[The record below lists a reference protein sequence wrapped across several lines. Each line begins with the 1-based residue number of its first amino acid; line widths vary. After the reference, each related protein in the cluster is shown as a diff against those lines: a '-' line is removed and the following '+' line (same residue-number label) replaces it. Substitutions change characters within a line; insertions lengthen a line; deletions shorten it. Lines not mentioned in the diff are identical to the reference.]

1 MALTFKTKKPITL
14 KSGTGVSLSVDGK
27 GFTEKDFDGTD
38 KSNVRISIGQDV
50 STNASVQFNQVVL
63 GSNSLT
69 VGTGSDALVFS
80 DGKIVGDLQFKNN
93 LKTTDSVQSIGNLTY
108 TGTQTSTIFT
118 SSITSVTQ
126 SNNTGSN
133 IFGSDLDSHKHFFT
147 GSLDVSGSYN
157 LNQYRPLVKNISN
170 DDSLSD
176 KSQNDIITEYATYTY
191 FLNNSPVKSYLRKS
205 FVHTGS
211 FVNSS
216 TSRFSAVTASA
227 PPVLSSTS
235 EDDFMFFING
245 MLVENDALTIQ
256 QISTNLEL
264 SLDTNSL
271 GYELS
276 SQDEI
281 IAFGKFNS

>member
-227 PPVLSSTS
+227 PSVLSSTS

>member
-256 QISTNLEL
+256 QVSTNLEL

>member
-50 STNASVQFNQVVL
+50 STNASVQFNEVVL
-63 GSNSLT
+63 GSDSLT

-80 DGKIVGDLQFKNN
+80 DGKVVGNLQFQDNV
-93 LKTTDSVQSIGNLTY
+93 KTTNDFQSIGNLTY
-108 TGTQTSTIFT
+108 TGTQTATSFT
-118 SSITSVTQ
+118 SSITNVTQ

-133 IFGSDLDSHKHFFT
+133 VFGSDLSSHKHFLT

-157 LNQYRPLVKNISN
+157 LNQYRPLVKGISN
-170 DDSLSD
+170 DASLTD
-176 KSQNDIITEYATYTY
+176 KSQNDIITEYAAYTY
-191 FLNNSPVKSYLRKS
+191 FSNNSPVKAYLRKS

-235 EDDFMFFING
+235 VDDFMFFING

-256 QISTNLEL
+256 QVSTNLEL

>member
-63 GSNSLT
+63 GSDSLT

-80 DGKIVGDLQFKNN
+80 DGKVVGNLQFQDNV
-93 LKTTDSVQSIGNLTY
+93 KTTNDFQSIGNLTY
-108 TGTQTSTIFT
+108 TGTQTATSFT
-118 SSITSVTQ
+118 SSITNVTQ

-133 IFGSDLDSHKHFFT
+133 VFGSDLSSHKHFLT

-157 LNQYRPLVKNISN
+157 LNQYRPLVKGISN
-170 DDSLSD
+170 DASLTD
-176 KSQNDIITEYATYTY
+176 KSQNDIVTEYAAYTY
-191 FLNNSPVKSYLRKS
+191 FSNNSPVKSYLRKS

-227 PPVLSSTS
+227 PSVLSSTS

-256 QISTNLEL
+256 QVSTNLEL
-264 SLDTNSL
+264 LLDTNSL

>member
-1 MALTFKTKKPITL
+1 MALTFKTKQPITL
-14 KSGTGVSLSVDGK
+14 KAGTGVKLSVDDK
-27 GFTEKDFDGTD
+27 EFTKKDFDGTD
-38 KSNVRISIGQDV
+38 KSDIRISIGQDV
-50 STNASVQFNQVVL
+50 STNASVQFNNVIL

-69 VGTGSDALVFS
+69 VGTGSGALVFS
-80 DGKIVGDLQFKNN
+80 DGKIVGDLQFQNN
-93 LKTTDSVQSIGNLTY
+93 LQTTDNVQSIGNLTY

-170 DDSLSD
+170 DSSLSD
-176 KSQNDIITEYATYTY
+176 KSQNDVVTEYAAYTY
-191 FLNNSPVKSYLRKS
+191 FSSQSPIKSYLRKS

-211 FVNSS
+211 FINTT
-216 TSRFSAVTASA
+216 TSRFSVVTASA
-227 PPVLSSTS
+227 PSNMTSTS
-235 EDDFMFFING
+235 ENDFMFFING

-256 QISTNLEL
+256 QNSSNLDL
-264 SLDTNSL
+264 TLDTDSL

-276 SQDEI
+276 PQDEVI
-281 IAFGKFNS
+281 GFGKFNS

>member
-191 FLNNSPVKSYLRKS
+191 FSNNSPVKSYLRKS

-227 PPVLSSTS
+227 PSVLSSTS